1 MPPRPFTHECCR
13 HLSRCIWFG
22 GNRTHICPETGAH
35 TNTGRQTQR
44 LLLASCRAPGRNR
57 TFVRRLTAARS
68 AIEPPEHIVSK
79 EGFAPSA
86 TLLRRQMLCTELFVQ
101 RTDCC
106 RCLYTRCCLSGSVLH
121 RISPISTWPSE
132 AGKGL
137 QLPSGCFGKPI
148 LSSAGSIFEN
158 KAHFSSFDY
167 QSNA

>member
-1 MPPRPFTHECCR
+1 MPFCTEEIWLFGILEADTSGRGCCR

-22 GNRTHICPETGAH
+22 G
-35 TNTGRQTQR
+35 
-44 LLLASCRAPGRNR
+44 NR

-68 AIEPPEHIVSK
+68 AIEPPEHTGQRGKTRHPFSK
-79 EGFAPSA
+79 EGIAPSDN
-86 TLLRRQMLCTELFVQ
+86 LLRRQMLCTELFVQ

-167 QSNA
+167 KSNA

>member
-1 MPPRPFTHECCR
+1 M
-13 HLSRCIWFG
+13 
-22 GNRTHICPETGAH
+22 
-35 TNTGRQTQR
+35 
-44 LLLASCRAPGRNR
+44 
-57 TFVRRLTAARS
+57 
-68 AIEPPEHIVSK
+68 SK

-86 TLLRRQMLCTELFVQ
+86 TLLRGQMLCTELFVQ

-167 QSNA
+167 QSNADNCCERLYTGKIPGNLRRVFHPSAAGDYPAVSWELAAGSGSLAANSVKLIGRSGLL